1 MVVDQQSLLEEEDR
15 LEELLRSYDGEARLN
30 ESFIVLTIG
39 ASLIASLGLVANNAA
54 VVIGA
59 MVVAPWI
66 LPLRVAVFAV
76 LIGQARLLSRSLV
89 TLAAGA
95 GITLILSMGLGFIAR
110 SQGLLVVEALP
121 EQVTSRL
128 EPNILDLGIALA
140 AGAVATYAKVNPGA
154 VSSMAGTA
162 IAVALV
168 PPVCVMGLMLSAPEM
183 SGARGAALLYAANLL
198 GILIGGISVLA
209 IREPYF
215 RDKLR
220 RRRRSRLPVLLAL
233 GLAVLVGQKL
243 YGRYEQYRFKLKREV
258 TQKQIESGIRSY
270 LKTGTVTFG
279 ANDAVELEK
288 IVFDWPDYW
297 ERNRAP
303 TLQVVVRVIDP
314 TQPTYKQVQAI
325 QDTINSKL
333 SGQFQGLELQMQV
346 QRINVS
352 VVEGNEV
359 NDRVDLEQ
367 IFNEADAGLAPLQ
380 VLEDKDKGEVEVE
393 VEVEV
398 EGEGEGEGE
407 GEDEVKVKEV
417 DSTEPEICTEPDC

>member
-15 LEELLRSYDGEARLN
+15 LDALHRSYDGEARLN

-39 ASLIASLGLVANNAA
+39 ASLIATLGVLANNAA

-66 LPLRVAVFAV
+66 LPLRVTVFAV
-76 LIGQARLLSRSLV
+76 LSGQARLVSRSLI

-95 GITLILSMGLGFIAR
+95 GITLFLSMGLGLIAR
-110 SQGLLVVEALP
+110 SQGLLLAEALP
-121 EQVTSRL
+121 EQVTARL

-168 PPVCVMGLMLSAPEM
+168 PPVCVMGLMLSAQDL
-183 SGARGAALLYAANLL
+183 SGAQGAALLYAANLL

-215 RDKLR
+215 REKLR

-243 YGRYEQYRFKLKREV
+243 YERYERHLFKLKQEAA
-258 TQKQIESGIRSY
+258 KEQIESDIRYY
-270 LKTGTVTFG
+270 LKNETLTFG
-279 ANDAVELEK
+279 ANEALELEK
-288 IVFDWPDYW
+288 IDFDWPNYW
-297 ERNRAP
+297 EQNRAP
-303 TLQVVVRVIDP
+303 TLQVVVRVTDP
-314 TQPTYKQVQAI
+314 TTPSYKQVQEI
-325 QDTINSKL
+325 QDNINSKL
-333 SGQFQGLELQMQV
+333 SWQFQGLELQMQV

-352 VVEGNEV
+352 VVQGNEV
-359 NDRVDLEQ
+359 DESLFDLEQ
-367 IFNEADAGLAPLQ
+367 IFNEADTALAPMQ
-380 VLEDKDKGEVEVE
+380 VDEEELENPSEAQIC
-393 VEVEV
+393 
-398 EGEGEGEGE
+398 
-407 GEDEVKVKEV
+407 
-417 DSTEPEICTEPDC
+417 SEPNC

>member
-1 MVVDQQSLLEEEDR
+1 MVVDQQSLLEDKAR
-15 LEELLRSYDGEARLN
+15 VDELRRSYDGEARLS

-76 LIGQARLLSRSLV
+76 LIGNARLLVRSLL

-95 GITLILSMGLGFIAR
+95 GITLALSMGLGLIAR
-110 SQGLLVVEALP
+110 SQGLLEVEALALP
-121 EQVTSRL
+121 EIAARL
-128 EPNILDLGIALA
+128 EPNIIDLGIALA
-140 AGAVATYAKVNPGA
+140 AGAIATYAKVNPGA

-168 PPVCVMGLMLSAPEM
+168 PPVCVMGLMLSAVSM
-183 SGARGAALLYAANLL
+183 DDAQGAALLYAANLL
-198 GILIGGISVLA
+198 GILIGGITVLA

-243 YGRYEQYRFKLKREV
+243 YGRYEQYKFKVRREAA
-258 TQKQIESGIRSY
+258 KEQIESEIRY
-270 LKTGTVTFG
+270 FLRNETLTFG
-279 ANDAVELEK
+279 ANDSVELEK
-288 IVFDWPDYW
+288 IVFDWPDFW
-297 ERNRAP
+297 EQNRAP
-303 TLQVVVRVIDP
+303 TFQVVVRSIDP
-314 TQPTYKQVQAI
+314 KLPSYKQVQKI
-325 QDTINSKL
+325 QDTINRRL
-333 SGQFQGLELQMQV
+333 SGQFRGLELQMQV

-352 VVEGNEV
+352 LVEGNEV
-359 NDRVDLEQ
+359 DEDIDLDQ
-367 IFNEADAGLAPLQ
+367 IFNEIDTALAP
-380 VLEDKDKGEVEVE
+380 
-393 VEVEV
+393 
-398 EGEGEGEGE
+398 
-407 GEDEVKVKEV
+407 KEV
-417 DSTEPEICTEPDC
+417 ILNQRKDPKESEICSESDC

>member
-15 LEELLRSYDGEARLN
+15 LDALHRSYEGEARLN

-39 ASLIASLGLVANNAA
+39 ASLIATLGVLGNNAA

-76 LIGQARLLSRSLV
+76 LIGKARLLSRSLI

-95 GITLILSMGLGFIAR
+95 GITLLLSMGLGLIAR
-110 SQGLLVVEALP
+110 SQGLLLAEALP

-168 PPVCVMGLMLSAPEM
+168 PPVCVMGLMLSAQDL
-183 SGARGAALLYAANLL
+183 SGAQGAALLYAANLL

-215 RDKLR
+215 REKLR
-220 RRRRSRLPVLLAL
+220 RRRRSRLPVLLAV

-243 YGRYEQYRFKLKREV
+243 YERYERHLFKLKQEAA
-258 TQKQIESGIRSY
+258 KEQIESDIRYY
-270 LKTGTVTFG
+270 LKNETLTFG
-279 ANDAVELEK
+279 ANEALELEK
-288 IVFDWPDYW
+288 IVFDWPNYW
-297 ERNRAP
+297 EQNRAP
-303 TLQVVVRVIDP
+303 TLQVVVRVTDP
-314 TQPTYKQVQAI
+314 TTPSYKQVQEI
-325 QDTINSKL
+325 QDNINSKL
-333 SGQFQGLELQMQV
+333 SWQFQGLELQMQV

-352 VVEGNEV
+352 VVQGNEV
-359 NDRVDLEQ
+359 DESLFDLEQ
-367 IFNEADAGLAPLQ
+367 ILNEADTALAPMQ
-380 VLEDKDKGEVEVE
+380 VDEEELEDPSEA
-393 VEVEV
+393 
-398 EGEGEGEGE
+398 
-407 GEDEVKVKEV
+407 
-417 DSTEPEICTEPDC
+417 EICSEPNC

>member
-15 LEELLRSYDGEARLN
+15 LDALHRSYDGEARLN

-39 ASLIASLGLVANNAA
+39 ASLIATLGVLANNAA

-66 LPLRVAVFAV
+66 LPLRVTVFAV
-76 LIGQARLLSRSLV
+76 LSGQARLVSRSLI

-95 GITLILSMGLGFIAR
+95 GTTLFLSMGLGLIAR
-110 SQGLLVVEALP
+110 SQGLLLAEALP
-121 EQVTSRL
+121 EQVTARL

-168 PPVCVMGLMLSAPEM
+168 PPVCVMGLMLSAQDL
-183 SGARGAALLYAANLL
+183 SGAQGAALLYAANLL

-215 RDKLR
+215 REKLR
-220 RRRRSRLPVLLAL
+220 RRRRSRLPVLLAV

-243 YGRYEQYRFKLKREV
+243 YERYERHLFKLKQEAA
-258 TQKQIESGIRSY
+258 KEQIESDIRYY
-270 LKTGTVTFG
+270 LKNETLTFG
-279 ANDAVELEK
+279 ANEALELEK
-288 IVFDWPDYW
+288 IDFDWPNYW
-297 ERNRAP
+297 EQNRAP
-303 TLQVVVRVIDP
+303 TLQVVVRVTDP
-314 TQPTYKQVQAI
+314 TTPSYKQVQEI
-325 QDTINSKL
+325 QDNINSKL
-333 SGQFQGLELQMQV
+333 SWQFQGLELQMQV

-352 VVEGNEV
+352 VVQGNEV
-359 NDRVDLEQ
+359 DESLFDLKQ
-367 IFNEADAGLAPLQ
+367 ILNEADTALAPMQ
-380 VLEDKDKGEVEVE
+380 VDEEELEDPSEA
-393 VEVEV
+393 
-398 EGEGEGEGE
+398 
-407 GEDEVKVKEV
+407 
-417 DSTEPEICTEPDC
+417 EICSEPNC

>member
-15 LEELLRSYDGEARLN
+15 LDALHRSYDGEARLN

-39 ASLIASLGLVANNAA
+39 ASLIATLGVLANNAA

-76 LIGQARLLSRSLV
+76 LIGQARLLSRSLI

-95 GITLILSMGLGFIAR
+95 CITLLLSMGLGLIAR
-110 SQGLLVVEALP
+110 SQGLLLAEALP
-121 EQVTSRL
+121 EQVTARL

-168 PPVCVMGLMLSAPEM
+168 PPVCVMGLMLSAQDL
-183 SGARGAALLYAANLL
+183 SGAQGAALLYAANLL

-215 RDKLR
+215 REKLR
-220 RRRRSRLPVLLAL
+220 RRRRSRLPVLLAV

-243 YGRYEQYRFKLKREV
+243 YERYERHLFKLKQEAA
-258 TQKQIESGIRSY
+258 KEQIESDIRYY
-270 LKTGTVTFG
+270 LKNETLTFG
-279 ANDAVELEK
+279 ANEALELEK
-288 IVFDWPDYW
+288 IDLDWPNYW
-297 ERNRAP
+297 EQNRAP
-303 TLQVVVRVIDP
+303 TLQVVVRVTDP
-314 TQPTYKQVQAI
+314 TTPSYKQVQEI
-325 QDTINSKL
+325 QDNINSKL
-333 SGQFQGLELQMQV
+333 SWQFQGLELQMQV

-352 VVEGNEV
+352 VVQGNEV
-359 NDRVDLEQ
+359 DESLFDLKQ
-367 IFNEADAGLAPLQ
+367 ILNEADTALAPMQ
-380 VLEDKDKGEVEVE
+380 VDEEELEDPSEA
-393 VEVEV
+393 
-398 EGEGEGEGE
+398 
-407 GEDEVKVKEV
+407 
-417 DSTEPEICTEPDC
+417 EICSEPNC

>member
-1 MVVDQQSLLEEEDR
+1 MH
-15 LEELLRSYDGEARLN
+15 RSYDGEALLN

-39 ASLIASLGLVANNAA
+39 ASLIATLGVLANNAA

-76 LIGQARLLSRSLV
+76 LIGQARLLSRSLI

-95 GITLILSMGLGFIAR
+95 GITLFLSMGLGLIAR
-110 SQGLLVVEALP
+110 SQGLLLVEALP
-121 EQVTSRL
+121 EQVTARL

-168 PPVCVMGLMLSAPEM
+168 PPVCVMGLMLSAQDL
-183 SGARGAALLYAANLL
+183 SGAQGAALLYAANLL

-215 RDKLR
+215 REKLR
-220 RRRRSRLPVLLAL
+220 RRRRSRLPVLLAV

-243 YGRYEQYRFKLKREV
+243 YERYERHLFKLKQEAA
-258 TQKQIESGIRSY
+258 KEQIESDIRYY
-270 LKTGTVTFG
+270 LKNETLTFG
-279 ANDAVELEK
+279 ANEALELEK
-288 IVFDWPDYW
+288 IVFDWPNYW
-297 ERNRAP
+297 EQNQAP
-303 TLQVVVRVIDP
+303 TLQVVVRVTDP
-314 TQPTYKQVQAI
+314 TTPSYKQVQEI
-325 QDTINSKL
+325 QDNINSKL
-333 SGQFQGLELQMQV
+333 SWQFQGLELQMQV

-352 VVEGNEV
+352 VVQGNEV
-359 NDRVDLEQ
+359 DESLFDLEQ
-367 IFNEADAGLAPLQ
+367 IFNEADTALAPMQ
-380 VLEDKDKGEVEVE
+380 VDEEELEDPSEA
-393 VEVEV
+393 
-398 EGEGEGEGE
+398 
-407 GEDEVKVKEV
+407 
-417 DSTEPEICTEPDC
+417 EICSEPNC

>member
-15 LEELLRSYDGEARLN
+15 LDALHRSYDGEARLN

-39 ASLIASLGLVANNAA
+39 ASLIATLGVLANNAA

-76 LIGQARLLSRSLV
+76 LIGQARLLSRSLI

-95 GITLILSMGLGFIAR
+95 GITLFLSMGLGLIAR
-110 SQGLLVVEALP
+110 SQGLLLGEALP
-121 EQVTSRL
+121 EQVTARL

-168 PPVCVMGLMLSAPEM
+168 PPVCVMGLMLSAQDL
-183 SGARGAALLYAANLL
+183 SGAQGAALLYAANLL

-215 RDKLR
+215 REKLR
-220 RRRRSRLPVLLAL
+220 RRRRSRLPVLLAV

-243 YGRYEQYRFKLKREV
+243 YERYERHLFKLKQEAA
-258 TQKQIESGIRSY
+258 KEQIESDIRYY
-270 LKTGTVTFG
+270 LKNETLTFG
-279 ANDAVELEK
+279 ANEALELEK
-288 IVFDWPDYW
+288 IVFDWPNYW
-297 ERNRAP
+297 EQNRAP
-303 TLQVVVRVIDP
+303 TLQVVVRVTDP
-314 TQPTYKQVQAI
+314 TTPSYKQVQEI
-325 QDTINSKL
+325 QDNINSKL
-333 SGQFQGLELQMQV
+333 SWQFQGLELQMQV

-352 VVEGNEV
+352 VVQGNEV
-359 NDRVDLEQ
+359 DESLFDLEQ
-367 IFNEADAGLAPLQ
+367 IFNEADTALAPMQ
-380 VLEDKDKGEVEVE
+380 VDEEELEDPSEA
-393 VEVEV
+393 
-398 EGEGEGEGE
+398 
-407 GEDEVKVKEV
+407 
-417 DSTEPEICTEPDC
+417 EICSEPNC

>member
-15 LEELLRSYDGEARLN
+15 LDALHRSYEGEARLN

-39 ASLIASLGLVANNAA
+39 ASLIATLGVLGNNAA

-66 LPLRVAVFAV
+66 LPLRVTVFAV
-76 LIGQARLLSRSLV
+76 LSGQARLVSRSLI

-95 GITLILSMGLGFIAR
+95 GITLFLSMGLGLIAR
-110 SQGLLVVEALP
+110 SQGLLLAEALP

-168 PPVCVMGLMLSAPEM
+168 PPVCVMGLMLSAQDL
-183 SGARGAALLYAANLL
+183 SGAQGAALLYAANLL

-215 RDKLR
+215 REKLR
-220 RRRRSRLPVLLAL
+220 RRRRSRLPVLLAV

-243 YGRYEQYRFKLKREV
+243 YERYERHLFKLKQEAA
-258 TQKQIESGIRSY
+258 KEQIESDIRYY
-270 LKTGTVTFG
+270 LKNETLTFG
-279 ANDAVELEK
+279 ANEALELEK
-288 IVFDWPDYW
+288 IDFDWPNYW
-297 ERNRAP
+297 EQNRAP
-303 TLQVVVRVIDP
+303 TLQVVVRVTDP
-314 TQPTYKQVQAI
+314 TTPSYKQVQEI
-325 QDTINSKL
+325 QDNINSKL
-333 SGQFQGLELQMQV
+333 SWQFQGLELQMQV

-352 VVEGNEV
+352 VVQGNEV
-359 NDRVDLEQ
+359 DESLFDLEQ
-367 IFNEADAGLAPLQ
+367 IFNEADTALAPIQ
-380 VLEDKDKGEVEVE
+380 VDEEELEDPSEAQIC
-393 VEVEV
+393 
-398 EGEGEGEGE
+398 
-407 GEDEVKVKEV
+407 
-417 DSTEPEICTEPDC
+417 SEPNC

>member
-15 LEELLRSYDGEARLN
+15 LDALHRSYEGEARLN

-39 ASLIASLGLVANNAA
+39 ASLIATLGVLANNAA

-66 LPLRVAVFAV
+66 LPLRVTVFAV
-76 LIGQARLLSRSLV
+76 LSGQARLVSRSLI

-95 GITLILSMGLGFIAR
+95 GTTLFLSMGLGLIAR
-110 SQGLLVVEALP
+110 SQGLLLAEALP
-121 EQVTSRL
+121 EQVTARL

-168 PPVCVMGLMLSAPEM
+168 PPVCVMGLMLSAQDL
-183 SGARGAALLYAANLL
+183 SGAQGAALLYAANLL

-215 RDKLR
+215 REKLR
-220 RRRRSRLPVLLAL
+220 RRRRSRLPVLLAV

-243 YGRYEQYRFKLKREV
+243 YERYERHLFKLKQEAA
-258 TQKQIESGIRSY
+258 KEQIESDIRYY
-270 LKTGTVTFG
+270 LKNETLTFG
-279 ANDAVELEK
+279 ANEALELEK
-288 IVFDWPDYW
+288 IVFDWPNYW
-297 ERNRAP
+297 EQNRAP
-303 TLQVVVRVIDP
+303 TLQVVVRVTDP
-314 TQPTYKQVQAI
+314 TTPSYKQVQEI
-325 QDTINSKL
+325 QDNINSKL
-333 SGQFQGLELQMQV
+333 SWQFQGLELQMQV

-352 VVEGNEV
+352 VVQGNEV
-359 NDRVDLEQ
+359 DESLFDLEQ
-367 IFNEADAGLAPLQ
+367 IFNEADTALAPMQ
-380 VLEDKDKGEVEVE
+380 VDEEELEDPSEA
-393 VEVEV
+393 
-398 EGEGEGEGE
+398 
-407 GEDEVKVKEV
+407 
-417 DSTEPEICTEPDC
+417 EICSEPNC

>member
-15 LEELLRSYDGEARLN
+15 LDALHRSYDGEARLN

-39 ASLIASLGLVANNAA
+39 ASLIATLGVLANNAA

-66 LPLRVAVFAV
+66 LPLRVTVFAV
-76 LIGQARLLSRSLV
+76 LSGQPRLVSRSLI

-95 GITLILSMGLGFIAR
+95 GTTLFLSMGLGLIAR
-110 SQGLLVVEALP
+110 SQGLLLAEALP
-121 EQVTSRL
+121 EQVTARL

-168 PPVCVMGLMLSAPEM
+168 PPVCVMGLMLSAQDL
-183 SGARGAALLYAANLL
+183 SGAQGAALLYAANLL

-215 RDKLR
+215 REKLR

-243 YGRYEQYRFKLKREV
+243 YERYERHLFQLKQEAA
-258 TQKQIESGIRSY
+258 KEQIESDIRYY
-270 LKTGTVTFG
+270 LKNETLTFG
-279 ANDAVELEK
+279 ANEALELEK
-288 IVFDWPDYW
+288 IDLDWPNYW
-297 ERNRAP
+297 EQNRAP
-303 TLQVVVRVIDP
+303 TLQVVVRVTDP
-314 TQPTYKQVQAI
+314 TTPSYKQVQEI
-325 QDTINSKL
+325 QDNINSKL
-333 SGQFQGLELQMQV
+333 SWQFQGLELQMQV

-352 VVEGNEV
+352 VVQGNEV
-359 NDRVDLEQ
+359 DESLFDLEQ
-367 IFNEADAGLAPLQ
+367 IFNEADTALAPMQ
-380 VLEDKDKGEVEVE
+380 VDEEELENPSEAQIC
-393 VEVEV
+393 
-398 EGEGEGEGE
+398 
-407 GEDEVKVKEV
+407 
-417 DSTEPEICTEPDC
+417 SEPNC

>member
-15 LEELLRSYDGEARLN
+15 LDALHRSYEGEARLN

-39 ASLIASLGLVANNAA
+39 ASLIATLGVLANNAA

-66 LPLRVAVFAV
+66 LPLRVTVFAV
-76 LIGQARLLSRSLV
+76 LSGQARLVSRSLI

-95 GITLILSMGLGFIAR
+95 GITLFLSMGLGLIAR
-110 SQGLLVVEALP
+110 SQGLLLAEALP
-121 EQVTSRL
+121 EQVTARL

-168 PPVCVMGLMLSAPEM
+168 PPVCVMGLMLSAQDL
-183 SGARGAALLYAANLL
+183 SGAQGAALLYAANLL

-215 RDKLR
+215 REKLR
-220 RRRRSRLPVLLAL
+220 RRRRSRLPVLLAV

-243 YGRYEQYRFKLKREV
+243 YERYERHLFKLKQEAA
-258 TQKQIESGIRSY
+258 KEQIESDIRYY
-270 LKTGTVTFG
+270 LKNETLTFG
-279 ANDAVELEK
+279 ANEALELEK
-288 IVFDWPDYW
+288 IDFDWPNYW
-297 ERNRAP
+297 EQNRAP
-303 TLQVVVRVIDP
+303 TLQVVVRVTDP
-314 TQPTYKQVQAI
+314 TTPSYKQVQEI
-325 QDTINSKL
+325 QDNINSKL
-333 SGQFQGLELQMQV
+333 SWQFQGLELQMQV

-352 VVEGNEV
+352 VVQGNEV
-359 NDRVDLEQ
+359 DESLFDLEQ
-367 IFNEADAGLAPLQ
+367 IFNEAETALAPMQ
-380 VLEDKDKGEVEVE
+380 VDEEELEDPSEA
-393 VEVEV
+393 
-398 EGEGEGEGE
+398 
-407 GEDEVKVKEV
+407 
-417 DSTEPEICTEPDC
+417 EICSEPNC